1 MVIIIILVVMLYLV
15 NYLYLYVQNQKN
27 LLIKW
32 IKLLMIYINYN
43 IEIIQLM
50 IVFKLIL
57 YTDIDYN
64 NIYIYK

>member
-15 NYLYLYVQNQKN
+15 NYQYLYVQNQKN

-43 IEIIQLM
+43 IEIILLM

-57 YTDIDYN
+57 YTDKY
-64 NIYIYK
+64 YI